1 MNPTDP
7 DYDRA
12 RTAIH
17 GAVDAIFDLIV
28 GVRLAEP
35 TAEHARAS
43 QQGPTPATDPER
55 PDFSKLPSRRW
66 AVILELIWDDPD
78 GKYPAIAERAAAKLN
93 QKVTHKDVASFVY
106 LANRD
111 ESFKKNF
118 IHPKRRT

>member
-55 PDFSKLPSRRW
+55 PEVPCHRRASGGQAQPEGYTQRRRELRLFGEQRRKLQK
-66 AVILELIWDDPD
+66 ELHSPQAAHVEEPTAIP
-78 GKYPAIAERAAAKLN
+78 KYDIAL
-93 QKVTHKDVASFVY
+93 
-106 LANRD
+106 
-111 ESFKKNF
+111 
-118 IHPKRRT
+118 